1 MAHPGNAV
9 FVSADGLASFDQYGR
24 KLDSLGNVARGDYQ
38 NAYGAGAE
46 PIQQQA
52 PPPQYQP
59 MPTNP
64 QASAPPMQASQINPA
79 LLAWL
84 PPDNQWA
91 PMSAQEA
98 WRAWQQQAQQAQPMQ
113 GYMSQ
118 W

>member
-1 MAHPGNAV
+1 MAHPANAV
-9 FVSADGLASFDQYGR
+9 FVSADGLASFDEYGR

-38 NAYGAGAE
+38 NAYGAGAA

-52 PPPQYQP
+52 PPPQPP

-64 QASAPPMQASQINPA
+64 QPQMQATQIDPA

-91 PMSAQEA
+91 PMPAQEA
-98 WRAWQQQAQQAQPMQ
+98 WRAWQQQQQQQP
-113 GYMSQ
+113 GYMPVR
-118 W
+118 

>member
-24 KLDSLGNVARGDYQ
+24 KLDSNGNVARGDYQ

-46 PIQQQA
+46 PIQRGA
-52 PPPQYQP
+52 PEPQYQP

-64 QASAPPMQASQINPA
+64 QPPVAQMQSAQINPA

-98 WRAWQQQAQQAQPMQ
+98 WRAWQQQQQMQQPQ
-113 GYMSQ
+113 GYMPT